1 MPAYRSRPPE
11 DHELLCDLTGQE
23 LRLKGDQLAEAVDSK
38 QKAEA
43 EQKAANA
50 IFKSRIDAANEV
62 GNRLK
67 TEILSKQERR
77 PVSCSWKVERFG
89 EDMRD
94 AWVLRRDDTGAVV
107 TTQAVTQADRQ
118 QELSLS

>member
-1 MPAYRSRPPE
+1 MPTYRSRPPE
-11 DHELLCDLTGQE
+11 DHELLCDLTGAE
-23 LRLKGDQLAEAVDSK
+23 VKLKGEQLAEAEN
-38 QKAEA
+38 AYEIA
-43 EQKAANA
+43 EQAKKAANA
-50 IFKSRIDAANEV
+50 IFTQRPEAARNV
-62 GNRLK
+62 TRKLSS
-67 TEILSKQERR
+67 EIRSKQERR

>member
-11 DHELLCDLTGQE
+11 DHELLCDLTSSE

-77 PVSCSWKVERFG
+77 AVSCSWKVERWG
-89 EDMRD
+89 EDGRD

>member
-1 MPAYRSRPPE
+1 MPGYRSRPDE
-11 DHELLCDLTGQE
+11 DHELLCELGDDE
-23 LRLKGDQLAEAVDSK
+23 LRLKGDQLAEAVQAK
-38 QKAEA
+38 QNAEA

-50 IFKSRIDAANEV
+50 IFKQRIDAANEV

-67 TEILSKQERR
+67 TEILSKSERR
-77 PVSCSWKVERFG
+77 PVACRWKVEHYGDDQR
-89 EDMRD
+89 E
-94 AWVLRRDDTGAVV
+94 AWVLRRTDTGALV